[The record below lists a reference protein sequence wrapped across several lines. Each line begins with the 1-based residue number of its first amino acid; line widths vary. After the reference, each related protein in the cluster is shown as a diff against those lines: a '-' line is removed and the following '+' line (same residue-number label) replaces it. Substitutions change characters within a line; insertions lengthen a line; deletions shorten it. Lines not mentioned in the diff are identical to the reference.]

1 MGRLLKKKPTDQ
13 KKKKKQ
19 RLGDANSIKSEGV
32 ADGSGSVAVQAAQDV
47 RKKKVSVAK
56 KTGGGAAKPVPV
68 KREKNFLDK
77 SIQFLREVRIELKK
91 VTWPSKKQ
99 TMGST
104 LVVIILVSLIAIFLG
119 VIDVGLSGLV
129 RLVLQQ

>member
-1 MGRLLKKKPTDQ
+1 MGRLLKKKPTDH

-19 RLGDANSIKSEGV
+19 LMGDADATESGAAADASGV
-32 ADGSGSVAVQAAQDV
+32 VAADAARDV
-47 RKKKVSVAK
+47 RKKQVAVANK
-56 KTGGGAAKPVPV
+56 AGGIAKPVSG
-68 KREKNFLDK
+68 KREKNFLDN

-99 TMGST
+99 TLGST
-104 LVVIILVSLIAIFLG
+104 LVVIVLVSLIAIFLG